1 MFEPHLEFGH
11 PTDGFALKK
20 EGLGHG
26 NLDKVRVEIDRL
38 IVKIGFKHSI
48 CGLQAELLPFV
59 ARDV

>member
-1 MFEPHLEFGH
+1 MFEPSLQFGH

-20 EGLGHG
+20 ECLGHG
-26 NLDKVRVEIDRL
+26 NLHKVRLEIDRL
-38 IVKIGFKHSI
+38 TVKIGFKQSI